1 MYKMIKIMS
10 AATILAALC
19 AGCST
24 PANKLPAKPAPYIYG
39 GAAAQRP
46 ENGSLWND
54 SASLF
59 EDKRARRLND
69 VLMISIVEK
78 TTADDKEETTGNKQ
92 SNYSSQL
99 SNFFNVSANKLG
111 LKPSTSGGVGSASTP
126 QLNTTNNDQFTG
138 KGETKHQGTITATI
152 SAKVVEV
159 LPNGNMVID
168 SRKEITVN
176 YETQYI
182 VLQGIVRPDDVDQTN
197 SISSQKVA
205 DVKLYLVGDGF
216 LQELQSPGW
225 LGRLWGSL
233 KPF

>member
-1 MYKMIKIMS
+1 MLKQIKTIS
-10 AATILAALC
+10 AAVITAAMC
-19 AGCST
+19 VACST

-39 GAAAQRP
+39 GNSVQRP
-46 ENGSLWND
+46 QDGSLWND

-59 EDKRARRLND
+59 EDRRARRLND
-69 VLMISIVEK
+69 VLMINIVEK
-78 TTADDKEETTGNKQ
+78 TKADSKEETTGDKQ

-99 SNFFNVSANKLG
+99 TNFFNVNAHSLG
-111 LKPSTSGGVGSASTP
+111 LYPSTTTVGTAANP
-126 QLNTTNNDQFTG
+126 QLNTTNNDKFTG
-138 KGETKHQGTITATI
+138 KGETKHEGTITATI

-159 LPNGNMVID
+159 LPNGNLVVD

-182 VLQGIVRPDDVDQTN
+182 VMQGIIRPDDVDQSN

-205 DVKLYLVGDGF
+205 DVKLFLVGDGF

-233 KPF
+233 RPF

>member
-1 MYKMIKIMS
+1 MLKMIKTIS
-10 AATILAALC
+10 AAALLAAVC

-39 GAAAQRP
+39 GASAQRP

-59 EDKRARRLND
+59 EDRRARRLND
-69 VLMISIVEK
+69 VLMINIVEK
-78 TTADDKEETTGNKQ
+78 TKANAKEETTGNKQ
-92 SNYSSQL
+92 SSYNSL
-99 SNFFNVSANKLG
+99 LANFFNVNANKLG
-111 LKPSTSGGVGSASTP
+111 LYPSTSSVGTTSTP
-126 QLNTTNNDQFTG
+126 QLNTTNTDKFTG
-138 KGETKHQGTITATI
+138 KGETKHEGTITATI

-168 SRKEITVN
+168 SRKEVTVN

-182 VLQGIVRPDDVDQTN
+182 VMQGIVRPDDVDQSN

-205 DVKLYLVGDGF
+205 DVRLYLVGDGF
-216 LQELQSPGW
+216 LEELQSPGW

-233 KPF
+233 RPF